1 MTTQQS
7 ISETPEFSY
16 AHFWV
21 RLVAF
26 IIDFILLGII
36 ITTLR
41 WFLMHKLNQDLRLEN
56 FLSDDGELIV
66 TPFFTLSSIIFVGCQ
81 LITVWLYYALTET
94 ILGASPGKLPFKL
107 RITRTDGRR
116 INFARA
122 TGRAFARLL
131 AFLPFLTGYLMA
143 AFTEKTQA
151 LHDIL
156 SDCIVIP
163 ANQVITTPVEI
174 KIENQEQVET
184 L

>member
-26 IIDFILLGII
+26 IIDVICLGII
-36 ITTLR
+36 ISILR
-41 WFLMHKLNQDLRLEN
+41 WFLIHKLSLDLRLEN
-56 FLSDDGELIV
+56 FISDDQELIV
-66 TPFFTLSSIIFVGCQ
+66 TPFFSVSSLIFIGGQV
-81 LITVWLYYALTET
+81 IAVWLYYALTESRF
-94 ILGASPGKLPFKL
+94 GATPGKLIFKL
-107 RITRTDGRR
+107 RVTRSDGRR
-116 INFARA
+116 IKFKRA
-122 TGRAFARLL
+122 TGRAFLR
-131 AFLPFLTGYLMA
+131 FLSFAPFLTGYLMA
-143 AFTEKTQA
+143 AFTDKTQA

-163 ANQVITTPVEI
+163 ADQVITTSVET
-174 KIENQEQVET
+174 KIENQEQVEM

>member
-26 IIDFILLGII
+26 IIDFIILGII

-41 WFLMHKLNQDLRLEN
+41 WFLIHVMSLDLRLEN
-56 FLSDDGELIV
+56 FISDDQELIV
-66 TPFFTLSSIIFVGCQ
+66 TPFFTVSSLIFAGGQ
-81 LITVWLYYALTET
+81 LIAFWLYYALTET
-94 ILGASPGKLPFKL
+94 RFGASPGKLIFKL
-107 RITRTDGRR
+107 RVTQSDGRR
-116 INFARA
+116 INFKRA
-122 TGRAFARLL
+122 TGHAFARFLSL
-131 AFLPFLTGYLMA
+131 LPFLTGYLMA
-143 AFTEKTQA
+143 AFTDKTQA

-163 ANQVITTPVEI
+163 ADQVITTPVQTE
-174 KIENQEQVET
+174 IENQEQVEM

>member
-21 RLVAF
+21 RLIAF
-26 IIDFILLGII
+26 IIDFIILGII

-41 WFLMHKLNQDLRLEN
+41 WFLMHKMNLDLRLEN

-66 TPFFTLSSIIFVGCQ
+66 TPFFTLSSIIFAGCK
-81 LITVWLYYALTET
+81 LITFWLYYALTET
-94 ILGASPGKLPFKL
+94 IWGASPGKLPFKL
-107 RITRTDGRR
+107 RITRSDGRR
-116 INFARA
+116 INFKRA

-131 AFLPFLTGYLMA
+131 SILPFMTGYLMA
-143 AFTEKTQA
+143 AFTDKTQA

-163 ANQVITTPVEI
+163 AHQVITTPVQTE
-174 KIENQEQVET
+174 IENQEQVE